1 MSKDYKQIDWA
12 CDRESRARWID
23 EEDRMMASI
32 DRKMRKGC
40 RRTKYH
46 KNHRTK

>member
-1 MSKDYKQIDWA
+1 MSENYTQIDWA
-12 CDRESRARWID
+12 CDREARAQWID
-23 EEDRMMASI
+23 EEDRMMARI

-46 KNHRTK
+46 KNHRSK